1 MTASDLF
8 SEMDRAA
15 DLLHETNPE
24 LRASLS
30 DELQLEFRQVQK
42 KRMPQ
47 LNKDE
52 FLDLFHTWREHY
64 LAKLEAELA
73 AVRKRM
79 AENDRQLAALVA
91 ELRRRNKTTSSRDD
105 VFVCKCGEV
114 IADPFDPEQMRIHQ
128 PHFIAAS
135 LPQVHEALER
145 WRDHARRTI
154 EAASDLGGEAP

>member
-15 DLLHETNPE
+15 DLLRETNPE

-79 AENDRQLAALVA
+79 ARE
-91 ELRRRNKTTSSRDD
+91 
-105 VFVCKCGEV
+105 
-114 IADPFDPEQMRIHQ
+114 
-128 PHFIAAS
+128 
-135 LPQVHEALER
+135 
-145 WRDHARRTI
+145 
-154 EAASDLGGEAP
+154 